1 MKLSIRSLILGGLI
15 TAQLAGF
22 AVLIVAVWLAAE
34 DAAKRQA
41 RSTLNGLSNLLTQE
55 ARQFF
60 ENVEYATTL
69 TQRLA
74 SDRIIVVSDV
84 EQIERYLFEVIRT
97 NQLITGAFFANPEGE
112 FVFVARSTA
121 GTSEENYLFRRIVT
135 ENEQRKEAVYLRDEE
150 FRPIGEGSPE
160 DIEMGFDPRD
170 RPWYADAL
178 RSEGVFWTAPYVFY
192 SSRRPGISTAF
203 AIRNQEGEVVGV
215 VGADVTL
222 GRLSE
227 FLEIL
232 QLGDDGFAFLTTG
245 RGEVFA
251 HSSIPIEPD
260 GEQLRLPTA
269 AGLGGALHAATRTAG
284 WSGETDPEPKFL
296 EFRHAARSYL
306 GLLFPVP
313 SQHQEWFAGIVVSEA
328 FFVGW
333 FKSLGVGLGLAAAA
347 LALAWGAAGYFVWR
361 VIDRRLASIRG
372 HAQRV
377 LEGDLEPIRAPI
389 TGLAELRETELAVAK
404 MIDGLDRRDRENR
417 ELAQRLKI
425 FFESVEQSPV
435 AVLMTDPEGR
445 IEYVNPAFT
454 ALTGFAAAQSIG
466 ETPLMLASESSD
478 RAICASVVETL
489 RQGKVWKGD
498 LGVTTRD
505 DERLEIGTVVA
516 PIKASDGQTVCCCA
530 ILHDRTLERESQAT
544 IKAAL
549 EESVRANQAK
559 TAFLAA
565 TSHELR
571 TPLNAIIG
579 FSEIMASEAFGPI
592 GNDRYRKYSRAIL
605 ESGRDLL
612 GIISGILDLA
622 AAQSDRLLLIEDEVP
637 LSQPL
642 SEAVRMCHGV
652 AERQS
657 VEIQQVATELP
668 VMRLDALKCRQIFV
682 NLIDNAVK
690 SSPKGAAVTITAE
703 RRDDRRI
710 AVAITDRGPGMS
722 PSEARAVM
730 QPFERLTRSADVSE
744 AGGLGL
750 GLPTAQAFARL
761 HDADLQI
768 FSEVGRGTTVRVTFP
783 AERLVARP
791 AAVGSRL

>member
-15 TAQLAGF
+15 AAQLVGF
-22 AVLIVAVWLAAE
+22 AFLIVTVWLTAE
-34 DAAKRQA
+34 DAARKQA
-41 RSTLNGLSNLLTQE
+41 RSTLDGLSSLLTQE
-55 ARQFF
+55 TRQFF

-74 SDRIIVVSDV
+74 SGRIILVSDV
-84 EQIERYLFEVIRT
+84 EQIERYLFEIIKT
-97 NQLITGAFFANPEGE
+97 NDQITGTFFANPEGE
-112 FVFVARSTA
+112 FVFVTRSA
-121 GTSEENYLFRRIVT
+121 ADAPSEAYLFRRIVI
-135 ENEQRKEAVYLRDEE
+135 ESEQRREAVFLRDEN
-150 FRPIGEGSPE
+150 FRPIDKGSPE
-160 DIEMGFDPRD
+160 EIEMGFDPRS
-170 RPWYADAL
+170 RPWYQGAL
-178 RSEGVFWTAPYVFY
+178 QSEGVFWTAPYVFY

-203 AIRNQEGEVVGV
+203 AVRNQDREVVGV

-222 GRLSE
+222 SRLSE
-227 FLEIL
+227 FLKGL
-232 QLGDDGFAFLTTG
+232 QLGNDGFAFLTTG
-245 RGEVFA
+245 KGEVFA
-251 HSSIPIEPD
+251 HSSVAIEPD
-260 GEQLRLPTA
+260 GEALSLPA
-269 AGLGGALHAATRTAG
+269 AADLGGTLHAATRSAV

-313 SQHQEWFAGIVVSEA
+313 SQRQDWFAGIVVSEA

-333 FKSLGVGLGLAAAA
+333 FQSLGPLLGLGAAA
-347 LALAWGAAGYFVWR
+347 LALAWGAAGYLVWR
-361 VIDRRLASIRG
+361 VIDRRLAFIRG

-377 LEGDLEPIRAPI
+377 LEGDLAPIRGPTA
-389 TGLAELRETELAVAK
+389 GLAELRETERAIAK
-404 MIDGLDRRDRENR
+404 MIDGLDRRERENR
-417 ELAQRLKI
+417 ALTQKLRR
-425 FFESVEQSPV
+425 FFEAVEQSPV
-435 AVLMTDPEGR
+435 AVLMTAPTGQ

-454 ALTGFAAAQSIG
+454 ALTGFSAVQTVG
-466 ETPLMLASESSD
+466 ETPLLLASESGD

-489 RQGKVWKGD
+489 RHGQVWKGD
-498 LGVTTRD
+498 LEVTTR
-505 DERLEIGTVVA
+505 EGEHLEIGTVVA
-516 PIKASDGQTVCCCA
+516 PIKASDGQTICCCA
-530 ILHDRTLERESQAT
+530 ILHDKTIERESQAT

-642 SEAVRMCHGV
+642 GEAVRMCHGV

-657 VEIQQVATELP
+657 VEIKQVDGELP

-690 SSPKGAAVTITAE
+690 SSPKGAAVTIAAE
-703 RRDDRRI
+703 RRDDRGI
-710 AVAITDRGPGMS
+710 VVAISDRGPGMS
-722 PSEARAVM
+722 PAEARAVM
-730 QPFERLTRSADVSE
+730 QPFERLTRSANVSD